1 MVKAEWIQWTG
12 NVGDLTKFSN
22 NDEFSVV
29 ADEEKINAT
38 AITAYILT
46 SLIAVLLF
54 GLYISHLKRL
64 SIGKKHALEKY
75 DHFAI
80 QTSCVWVFVYFN
92 EKKPQL
98 IHWIESYN
106 DITYFV
112 FSPTEKNANEL
123 KCQLAI
129 ATQEKC
135 YLISKIKKPKNLRN
149 NTGNGNEERSI

>member
-12 NVGDLTKFSN
+12 NGDLTKFSN
-22 NDEFSVV
+22 DEFSVV
-29 ADEEKINAT
+29 DEEKINAT

-64 SIGKKHALEKY
+64 SIER
-75 DHFAI
+75 
-80 QTSCVWVFVYFN
+80 
-92 EKKPQL
+92 
-98 IHWIESYN
+98 
-106 DITYFV
+106 
-112 FSPTEKNANEL
+112 NANEL

-149 NTGNGNEERSI
+149 KNSNNEERSI

>member
-12 NVGDLTKFSN
+12 NEGDLTKFSN

-64 SIGKKHALEKY
+64 SIER
-75 DHFAI
+75 
-80 QTSCVWVFVYFN
+80 
-92 EKKPQL
+92 
-98 IHWIESYN
+98 
-106 DITYFV
+106 
-112 FSPTEKNANEL
+112 NANEL

>member
-1 MVKAEWIQWTG
+1 MLFPYIGAVKAEWIQWTG
-12 NVGDLTKFSN
+12 NAGDLTKFSN
-22 NDEFSVV
+22 DEFSV
-29 ADEEKINAT
+29 EEKINAT

-64 SIGKKHALEKY
+64 SIER
-75 DHFAI
+75 
-80 QTSCVWVFVYFN
+80 
-92 EKKPQL
+92 
-98 IHWIESYN
+98 
-106 DITYFV
+106 
-112 FSPTEKNANEL
+112 NANEL

-149 NTGNGNEERSI
+149 NNGNNEERTI

>member
-75 DHFAI
+75 DQIPFGYLCI
-80 QTSCVWVFVYFN
+80 LMK
-92 EKKPQL
+92 KKP
-98 IHWIESYN
+98 
-106 DITYFV
+106 
-112 FSPTEKNANEL
+112 ANTL
-123 KCQLAI
+123 DRKLQ
-129 ATQEKC
+129 
-135 YLISKIKKPKNLRN
+135 
-149 NTGNGNEERSI
+149 

>member
-29 ADEEKINAT
+29 ADEGKINAT

-92 EKKPQL
+92 EKKNP
-98 IHWIESYN
+98 
-106 DITYFV
+106 
-112 FSPTEKNANEL
+112 ANTL
-123 KCQLAI
+123 DRKLQ
-129 ATQEKC
+129 
-135 YLISKIKKPKNLRN
+135 
-149 NTGNGNEERSI
+149 